1 MEIKIKGQNIQDWLE
16 WVTKELEPP
25 LNVDKQTKYV
35 LEAFK
40 ECLENWN
47 HKGLI
52 DKFFILDVIN
62 LVNIHKMKNKT
73 LWNLL
78 ELQRKY

>member
-25 LNVDKQTKYV
+25 INVDKQTKYV

-40 ECLENWN
+40 ECLE
-47 HKGLI
+47 K
-52 DKFFILDVIN
+52 
-62 LVNIHKMKNKT
+62 
-73 LWNLL
+73 L
-78 ELQRKY
+78 ESQRAN